1 MNFVISAEFGMIEL
15 MDCIEKC
22 MSEIKILFPSF
33 AKKRGKEILLYLF
46 CVANYLSKCQ
56 RGVPRTYYKDYN
68 TISV

>member
-15 MDCIEKC
+15 MNCV
-22 MSEIKILFPSF
+22 EIVYQLLSF
-33 AKKRGKEILLYLF
+33 YF
-46 CVANYLSKCQ
+46 SKCQ